1 MNPRKIVLVPFVFLV
16 AIIAAVPP
24 RAHAQMNSPMSD
36 EDMAGVV
43 AAVLAEGSGKTAA
56 LTSGGVR
63 FLSDRNVRDQWVVN
77 PIAGYT
83 ARLLTVEEIRANF
96 IGDFT
101 YWEFGRFSKTPTGV
115 KTTLTWNWIDDW
127 GRKKF
132 NTTTYWVNR
141 VDGIW
146 TVTEK
151 EVFIEIYCGPR
162 EPLS

>member
-1 MNPRKIVLVPFVFLV
+1 MNPRKIVIVPFVLLV
-16 AIIAAVPP
+16 AIIAALPP
-24 RAHAQMNSPMSD
+24 RVHAQMNSSLSD
-36 EDMAGVV
+36 DDMAWVV
-43 AAVLAEGSGKTAA
+43 AAVFGEGSGKAPA
-56 LTSGGVR
+56 LPSGGIR

-83 ARLLTVEEIRANF
+83 ARLLTADEIGANF
-96 IGDFT
+96 IDDFI
-101 YWEFGRFSKTPTGV
+101 YFEFGRFSRTPTGV
-115 KTTLTWNWIDDW
+115 KTTFTKNWIDDW

-146 TVTEK
+146 TVTGK